1 MRLAFR
7 RSFHYASPA
16 YHSALL
22 PAVAADP
29 GKIRSAALAALE
41 DSKAIKASWHT
52 KPVTSLLNGKSL
64 ENGERVD
71 TMDAFGNANGAQLLA
86 SASEMAQLIEH
97 AASFHPERT
106 DLREPVRAAEAAL
119 LSPAHF
125 GALVAN
131 QTLDFGK
138 QDGVT
143 EIEEALQAN
152 PVERRLNDQLWTAEE
167 QGVVSI
173 PRRTIFVPC
182 VSNFS
187 HFLDL
192 CRKTLRTIELGVP
205 VVVLSRSHTSQYPY
219 RWVLALSEELSR
231 SGVDPRYL
239 TFCSSGLAQQ
249 QELIRAVTR
258 ATATVM
264 GPNAA
269 PTPFLFTGA
278 RSLAK
283 KIKAEVCDGMI
294 ASTQGPNLM
303 VAMGLPKSVAA
314 AAAMSATIENSG
326 QCTALRV
333 LVAPEADATSEVVEG
348 MFAATSTGGDAAEYL
363 AAGQFAGLLDPPPTD
378 VAGGA
383 AVVPSGYTAHPTLG
397 SGVSYRLRA
406 GLPAMPAT
414 LGGGPEDFDEHWRQ
428 VVVDVV
434 TPPQDGSA
442 GSAASSSSSSSAET
456 HSTCAI
462 YSDQFLD
469 GIGAWLVKHQP
480 ITLSINGLTG
490 DREASDHDA
499 PAPEHYAVAR
509 RLFERSALCVY
520 SVGDADRPALT
531 AQARPQ
537 DGETF
542 GELPPLGEL
551 TDVTRFP
558 MVVPSAQA
566 AYFSHYRREYLAS
579 AADGAA
585 EAASPIWGGY
595 ANGQRGTLGV
605 FVDAASDPAVK
616 GYLLELG
623 EYLRAAAVG
632 PQRTHATRTCL
643 YGWQRPP
650 LDGRLTA
657 IRCGELTTLD
667 ELLPY
672 LLPFCL
678 TNAAPQC
685 LLTVDPSN
693 DTLLDELPRLQ
704 LRAKGLED
712 VDFRLHTE
720 ADMRSDAMQA
730 MLHRTLRPAEL
741 GSTHPFPLAQQF
753 VSRLLPLGHVKSARP
768 DDSHFLK
775 VFEPSE
781 KWLRFDEAVA

>member
-125 GALVAN
+125 GSLVAN

-205 VVVLSRSHTSQYPY
+205 VVVLSRSHVAVSLPLGACAV
-219 RWVLALSEELSR
+219 RGALAIGRRPSLPDVLL
-231 SGVDPRYL
+231 V
-239 TFCSSGLAQQ
+239 
-249 QELIRAVTR
+249 
-258 ATATVM
+258 
-264 GPNAA
+264 
-269 PTPFLFTGA
+269 GA
-278 RSLAK
+278 RAAAGAHPSRHAGHRHRHGAQRRAHAVSLHRCTLAGK
-283 KIKAEVCDGMI
+283 EDQGRGMRRHDRVD
-294 ASTQGPNLM
+294 TGPLM